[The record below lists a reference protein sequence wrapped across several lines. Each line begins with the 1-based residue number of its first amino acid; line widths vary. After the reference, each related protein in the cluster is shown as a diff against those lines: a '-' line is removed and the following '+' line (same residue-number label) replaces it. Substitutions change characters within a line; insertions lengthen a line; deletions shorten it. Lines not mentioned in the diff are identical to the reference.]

1 MKNSE
6 ISLKKI
12 CGFYVNEW
20 HLTTMTLPHINK
32 QLKEKVK
39 IITLLEEGI
48 KDNIEQLLSKMN
60 LDEKTKEQILQI
72 NWTSY
77 KEESYMKIEKRILNS
92 IKKQDKIEIIIKGNN
107 EYINI
112 MNKQIEKV
120 IEGNSKKIKNKQI
133 NVINYYEVTQ
143 FSNINDILQMHDL
156 ILNTSGIRNIE
167 DVFDG
172 YKKVAL

>member
-1 MKNSE
+1 
-6 ISLKKI
+6 
-12 CGFYVNEW
+12 
-20 HLTTMTLPHINK
+20 
-32 QLKEKVK
+32 
-39 IITLLEEGI
+39 
-48 KDNIEQLLSKMN
+48 MN

>member
-1 MKNSE
+1 MKNPE
-6 ISLKKI
+6 IVLKKI

-20 HLTTMTLPHINK
+20 HLTTMTLPHINTK
-32 QLKEKVK
+32 IKEKVK

-77 KEESYMKIEKRILNS
+77 KENGYAQIEKRILNN
-92 IKKQDKIEIIIKGNN
+92 IKKQDKIEIMVKGSN

-112 MNKQIEKV
+112 MNKQIEKFV
-120 IEGNSKKIKNKQI
+120 ERNSKKIKNKQI
-133 NVINYYEVTQ
+133 SIINYYEATQ

-156 ILNTSGIRNIE
+156 IINTSGIRNIE
-167 DVFDG
+167 DVFEG